1 MSNFSTLALLA
12 ILFFFFY
19 RRSDVNIIFIVALFL
34 IREEIFFFFFF
45 SLLLSKIST
54 KRFQDSYGFVER
66 RVGELK
72 RKSFPWRSDSATKTK
87 DG

>member
-12 ILFFFFY
+12 ILFFFY
-19 RRSDVNIIFIVALFL
+19 RRSDVDVIFIVALFL
-34 IREEIFFFFFF
+34 IREEIFFF
-45 SLLLSKIST
+45 SYYSRVVKIST

-72 RKSFPWRSDSATKTK
+72 RKSFPWRSDSEK
-87 DG
+87 GE